1 MTTASPQT
9 LSMTLPGAM
18 LERGFWLY
26 VWRVNSPLG
35 EKLYVGRTG
44 DNSSPHAT
52 APYTR
57 MAQHLGFAK
66 NQNALRRHL
75 SKHNIDPEQCESF
88 ELVAHGPI
96 FPEVERDDGLDRDAL
111 MEMHT
116 PPRNEVGALEREL
129 ALGLERAGYDV
140 LNTVKWNHPHND
152 QLRTRMLNEFAAHF
166 PKLEEQIA

>member
-1 MTTASPQT
+1 MTTGSRKT
-9 LSMTLPGAM
+9 HSMALPGAM
-18 LERGFWLY
+18 LKRGFWLY
-26 VWRVNSPLG
+26 VWRVKSPLG

-44 DNSSPHAT
+44 DISSPHAT

-57 MAQHLGFAK
+57 MAQHLGFVK

-75 SKHNIDPEQCESF
+75 SKHNIDPERCESF
-88 ELVAHGPI
+88 ELIAHGPI
-96 FPEVERDDGLDRDAL
+96 FPEVERRGVLSRDAL

-140 LNTVKWNHPHND
+140 LNIVKWNHPHND
-152 QLRTRMLNEFAAHF
+152 ELRKRMLTEFAAHF
-166 PKLEEQIA
+166 PKLKEQIA